1 MFCLPLFSL
10 ALSGCQLVPAPEPDP
25 APEPAPQLT
34 ELQVPDRPLVLSTST
49 FRALCPGP
57 QPQPKADCPPPS
69 QSVCP
74 ACPAGKLDG
83 KMLVGEVELVK
94 VSPPGIT
101 YRARID
107 TGATG
112 TSVHATD
119 VVRFE
124 RDGQR
129 WVRFQLDN
137 PDGDPITLEREV
149 QHRVRIIQASV
160 EDDKYES
167 RYVVLLTLTIGSRS
181 KEIEVSLSD
190 RANMEYSILV
200 GRDFL
205 RNDAVVDVGQ
215 QMIAK

>member
-1 MFCLPLFSL
+1 
-10 ALSGCQLVPAPEPDP
+10 
-25 APEPAPQLT
+25 
-34 ELQVPDRPLVLSTST
+34 
-49 FRALCPGP
+49 
-57 QPQPKADCPPPS
+57 
-69 QSVCP
+69 
-74 ACPAGKLDG
+74 
-83 KMLVGEVELVK
+83 MLVGEVELVK
-94 VSPPGIT
+94 VSPPGVT

-160 EDDKYES
+160 DDDEYER
-167 RYVVLLTLTIGSRS
+167 RYVVLLTLTMGSRS

-190 RANMEYSILV
+190 RANMEYSILI